1 MTDKTG
7 PETAARTT
15 PDGGAFQTLMHWL
28 LLTAIMTALIGGA
41 AWLF

>member
-1 MTDKTG
+1 MTDQTG
-7 PETAARTT
+7 PETRARTA
-15 PDGGAFQTLMHWL
+15 PAGRVSQTLMHWL